1 MNTTQN
7 IRYLHKKL
15 EDVSKN
21 VYCLK
26 QYVKNNPGGGGG
38 DYVLTPTKI
47 TTALGYTPISNTH
60 ASNNITQTL
69 ISSWNGA
76 VTNSH
81 THSNK
86 SVLDAT
92 TASFTTTLK
101 TKLDGLENYQLTST
115 KVTTA
120 LGFTPMNST
129 HPASAVT
136 SAKITNWDKAFTDSH
151 THSNKT
157 VLDGI
162 TSAKVNSWDAKLSG
176 IVGDK
181 LRYVLMNPDGSFNV
195 ALPSEGDIVKA
206 LGLDSDNNPINT
218 EVTEFKSI
226 NLSDIEPT
234 SLELDNQNF
243 DRVDYP
249 TLNRIYFKCGNEWSY
264 INITKIL

>member
-26 QYVKNNPGGGGG
+26 QYMKNNPGGGGSEG
-38 DYVLTPTKI
+38 DYVLTSAKI
-47 TTALGYTPISNTH
+47 VNALGYTPISNTH

-69 ISSWNGA
+69 INSWNGA

-86 SVLDAT
+86 NVLDAT

-115 KVTTA
+115 KITTA

-136 SAKITNWDKAFTDSH
+136 STKIT
-151 THSNKT
+151 
-157 VLDGI
+157 
-162 TSAKVNSWDAKLSG
+162 SWDGKL
-176 IVGDK
+176 DK
-181 LRYVLMNPDGSFNV
+181 VSTSQLSYALINPNGSLNTSIPSLGVPIKVLGVDATNTPTSTETLVFNSV
-195 ALPSEGDIVKA
+195 SSEV
-206 LGLDSDNNPINT
+206 
-218 EVTEFKSI
+218 V
-226 NLSDIEPT
+226 EPT
-234 SLELDNQNF
+234 IIELEVLNVQE
-243 DRVDYP
+243 VHYP
-249 TLNRIYFKCGNEWSY
+249 NLNALYKKIGNKW
-264 INITKIL
+264 IKIQGQEVL